1 MTEEMISAYI
11 LINMERGYSEKA
23 VKQMSKIE
31 NVAKVSVISGD
42 YDIVLR
48 IQVDNLS
55 NLSKVTNEIQSVSGV
70 KNTDTHIIEKEIV
83 E

>member
-1 MTEEMISAYI
+1 MFSNVDEIY
-11 LINMERGYSEKA
+11 
-23 VKQMSKIE
+23 QIE

-48 IQVDNLS
+48 IKVDNLS